1 MAQRQSME
9 EIGSIK
15 AAMRVE
21 NLVGHRKVSVLLSDT
36 QLIFITIFLH
46 IVPEMFGVFNMYFLN
61 VFCVLMR

>member
-46 IVPEMFGVFNMYFLN
+46 MVPKMFGVSNMYFLN